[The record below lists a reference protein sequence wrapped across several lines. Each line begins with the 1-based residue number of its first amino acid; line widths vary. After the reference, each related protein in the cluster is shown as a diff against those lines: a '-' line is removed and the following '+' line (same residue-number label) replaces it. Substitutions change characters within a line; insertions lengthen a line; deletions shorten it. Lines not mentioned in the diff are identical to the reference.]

1 MEAQRCS
8 MQRLNIQY
16 FKVTRI
22 VSAGVTMLMLLFFSH
37 CIEGESYCEAPKEL
51 KGILVAPLYSPY
63 QPVKVSLDYTE
74 SSVISQE
81 NTLYSFSVP
90 SVFENPK
97 GAYRPTDVTNRLEY
111 TYNVIDPAN
120 VPATVEIQAYV
131 FNDCGQSN
139 VVTQVINFLK

>member
-1 MEAQRCS
+1 MMPQ
-8 MQRLNIQY
+8 LIQQC
-16 FKVTRI
+16 FKANRFFS
-22 VSAGVTMLMLLFFSH
+22 SAMTMLMLLFFSH

-51 KGILVAPLYSPY
+51 KGILVEPLYSPY
-63 QPVKVSLDYTE
+63 QPVKVSLNYTE

-97 GAYRPTDVTNRLEY
+97 GADRPTDVTNRLEY
-111 TYNVIDPAN
+111 TYQVIDPVN

>member
-1 MEAQRCS
+1 
-8 MQRLNIQY
+8 MQQLTHQY
-16 FKVTRI
+16 FKATRI
-22 VSAGVTMLMLLFFSH
+22 ISSGMMTLTFLFFSH

-51 KGILVAPLYSPY
+51 KGIFVDPIYSPY

-97 GAYRPTDVTNRLEY
+97 GTNRPTDVTNRLEY
-111 TYNVIDPAN
+111 IYQVKDPTN
-120 VPATVEIQAYV
+120 VPASIEIEAYV

-139 VVTQVINFLK
+139 VVKQVIQFLK

>member
-1 MEAQRCS
+1 MQ
-8 MQRLNIQY
+8 QRLDNRN
-16 FKVTRI
+16 FKTTRI
-22 VSAGVTMLMLLFFSH
+22 ISPVMMVFVILVFSH
-37 CIEGESYCEAPKEL
+37 CIEGENYCEAPKEL

-97 GAYRPTDVTNRLEY
+97 GSYRPTDVTNRLEY
-111 TYNVIDPAN
+111 TYYVIDPDN

-139 VVTQVINFLK
+139 VVTQVIQFLK

>member
-1 MEAQRCS
+1 MEAQRYS
-8 MQRLNIQY
+8 MQRLNSQY

-22 VSAGVTMLMLLFFSH
+22 ISAGVTMLMLLFFSH
-37 CIEGESYCEAPKEL
+37 CIEGENYCEAPKEL

-111 TYNVIDPAN
+111 TYYVIDPAN

>member
-1 MEAQRCS
+1 M
-8 MQRLNIQY
+8 M
-16 FKVTRI
+16 VI
-22 VSAGVTMLMLLFFSH
+22 VLSCCTG
-37 CIEGESYCEAPKEL
+37 GENYCEAPKEL
-51 KGILVAPLYSPY
+51 KGILVEPLYSPY

-97 GAYRPTDVTNRLEY
+97 GANRPTDVTNRLEY
-111 TYNVIDPAN
+111 TYQVKDPAN
-120 VPATVEIQAYV
+120 VPASVEIKAYV

-139 VVTQVINFLK
+139 VVTQIINFLK

>member
-1 MEAQRCS
+1 MQ
-8 MQRLNIQY
+8 QRLNIRN
-16 FKVTRI
+16 FKATRI
-22 VSAGVTMLMLLFFSH
+22 ISPCMMVFVLLVFSH
-37 CIEGESYCEAPKEL
+37 CIEGENYCEAPKEL

-111 TYNVIDPAN
+111 TYYVIDPAN

>member
-1 MEAQRCS
+1 
-8 MQRLNIQY
+8 
-16 FKVTRI
+16 
-22 VSAGVTMLMLLFFSH
+22 MLMLLFFSH